1 MQHSDILCSA
11 LFVKPTSENYVAS
24 GCFDKTIRIWNVN
37 QRKVIAWE
45 QTPNYVTAMQI
56 NSTGDKLVVGLVDGI
71 CLVYDY
77 SVQMNL
83 QFSRDNNYVDEQYA
97 LGSHRLIGHN

>member
-1 MQHSDILCSA
+1 M
-11 LFVKPTSENYVAS
+11 
-24 GCFDKTIRIWNVN
+24 
-37 QRKVIAWE
+37 IAWE

-77 SVQMNL
+77 SVQINMMT
-83 QFSRDNNYVDEQYA
+83 QFSRDAAAQGGSGAAGNMGSFLDEQYA
-97 LGSHRLIGHN
+97 MGSHRLIGHNQVHPVSNSPNYTSHQIL